1 MGLFDK
7 LLGKKTAVTSTS
19 VDSILRAITDGT
31 VKPLTECQ
39 DPVFGQLMM
48 GNGYLIDPKS
58 DEIVSPVNG
67 VVQTI
72 FPTKHAIGI
81 VSDAGD
87 EIIIHIGLDTVKL
100 NGEGF
105 TTFVNAGDKVVIGQK
120 ILEVDFATIASK
132 VPTIEIPVVV
142 TNIGDKNIEL
152 ITTNE
157 VTKGQDVAKV
167 V

>member
-7 LLGKKTAVTSTS
+7 LIGKKAAVTSAS
-19 VDSILRAITDGT
+19 VDNILRAITYGA

-48 GNGYLIDPKS
+48 GNGYLIAPKS

-67 VVQTI
+67 VIQTI

-87 EIIIHIGLDTVKL
+87 EIIIHVGLDTVKL

-105 TTFVNAGDKVVIGQK
+105 TAFVNAGDKVVIGQK
-120 ILEVDFATIASK
+120 ILEVDFSTIVSK
-132 VPTIEIPVVV
+132 VPSIEIPIVV

-152 ITTNE
+152 IATNE